1 MIISSEKLLNTNL
14 DKFSDIDIL
23 KLVAKEEINLDVE
36 EETRELIKIF
46 ADNLESTVL
55 IEFFKASQG
64 SIGINEMSDEAKY
77 HFNLLKSTNSI
88 SLGDVVDFVEKE
100 LLGMGINP
108 TNNYFKHY
116 NDFLISSQRGKREL
130 KDFNWHW
137 SDIYKSFDNE
147 LTE

>member
-1 MIISSEKLLNTNL
+1 M
-14 DKFSDIDIL
+14 L
-23 KLVAKEEINLDVE
+23 KKKPE
-36 EETRELIKIF
+36 ELIKIF

-55 IEFFKASQG
+55 IEFLKLSQG

-116 NDFLISSQRGKREL
+116 NDF
-130 KDFNWHW
+130 
-137 SDIYKSFDNE
+137 
-147 LTE
+147 